1 MQLLVRTR
9 NATGREQR
17 VSKHLLLVA
26 GSGRSGT
33 SLFSSVVGNL
43 GFHVP
48 RPWVKPDDSN
58 PRGFGEPQWVVD
70 KHIKLLRQAN
80 VHASDARPTAWADAA
95 QICLDEQ
102 VSTEVRLWLGE
113 QFSSHDQ
120 VLIKD
125 PRLLWFLPL
134 WRRIGEELDATVH
147 VVTMLRHPAEV
158 VRSKLHWYQN
168 MALFDA
174 NRAAGWLN
182 TMLFTERATRDYRR
196 AFIRFEDLLE
206 DWTQPIARVSSQ
218 LEVPTLVNARAREQ
232 LSADDLVDSSLH
244 RSKATWEDL
253 DVPKGLIYLT
263 EQVWEELLSL
273 ADPEADGDEAVLDRL
288 DAHREEYVSY
298 YRHAEHVAQST
309 TLAATRPLLQ
319 NRPPRPVATK
329 PGAPAAMLATP
340 RHRPPASK
348 PPPPAPPPNS
358 RLSLARRLIPTRVR
372 SLIPL
377 RLKRALAELFG

>member
-1 MQLLVRTR
+1 MLLRLHNRRT
-9 NATGREQR
+9 TGREHR

-33 SLFSSVVGNL
+33 SLFASVVGNL

-48 RPWVKPDDSN
+48 RPWVKADDSN
-58 PRGFGEPQWVVD
+58 PRGFGEPKWVVD
-70 KHIKLLRQAN
+70 KHIKLLHQAN
-80 VHASDARPTAWADAA
+80 VHASDARPSSWADTAKL
-95 QICLDEQ
+95 CLDEQ
-102 VSTEVRLWLGE
+102 VSAEVRLWLQE
-113 QFSSHDQ
+113 QFSGHDQ

-134 WRRIGEELDATVH
+134 WCRVGEELDATVH

-168 MALFDA
+168 MTLFDA

-182 TMLFTERATRDYRR
+182 TMLFTERASRDYRR

-218 LEVPTLVNARAREQ
+218 LEVPTLVNARAGEQ

-273 ADPEADGDEAVLDRL
+273 ADPEADGKKAVLDRL
-288 DAHREEYVSY
+288 DGHREEYVSY

-319 NRPPRPVATK
+319 SKSPRPASTRPGTATM
-329 PGAPAAMLATP
+329 PATARLW
-340 RHRPPASK
+340 PPASK
-348 PPPPAPPPNS
+348 LAQPEPPPNS
-358 RLSLARRLIPTRVR
+358 RLGLARRLIPARAR
-372 SLIPL
+372 HLIPL
-377 RLKRALAELFG
+377 RVKRALAELFG

>member
-1 MQLLVRTR
+1 V
-9 NATGREQR
+9 G
-17 VSKHLLLVA
+17 KHLLLVA

-48 RPWVKPDDSN
+48 KPWVKADDSN

-70 KHIKLLRQAN
+70 RHMKLLRQAN
-80 VHASDARPTAWADAA
+80 VQASDARPTAWADAA
-95 QICLDEQ
+95 KLCLDEQ
-102 VSTEVRLWLGE
+102 VGAEVRLWLQE
-113 QFSSHDQ
+113 QFSGHDQ

-134 WRRIGEELDATVH
+134 WRRVGEELDATVH

-158 VRSKLHWYQN
+158 VRSKLHWYQY
-168 MALFDA
+168 MGLFDA

-196 AFIRFEDLLE
+196 AFVRFEDLLE
-206 DWTQPIARVSSQ
+206 DWTQPIARVSRQ
-218 LEVPTLVNARAREQ
+218 LGIPTLVNARAREQ
-232 LSADDLVDSSLH
+232 LSADNLVDSSLH

-263 EQVWEELLSL
+263 EQVWEDLLSL
-273 ADPEADGDEAVLDRL
+273 ANPEADGGEAVLDRL
-288 DAHREEYVSY
+288 DGYREEYVSY
-298 YRHAEHVAQST
+298 YRTAEHVAQST
-309 TLAATRPLLQ
+309 TLAATWPQLQ
-319 NRPPRPVATK
+319 KKSSRSVATK
-329 PGAPAAMLATP
+329 PAAATKPATP
-340 RHRPPASK
+340 R
-348 PPPPAPPPNS
+348 PAPPVSPPPKPAQPSPNS
-358 RLSLARRLIPTRVR
+358 RWGLARRLIPARVR

-377 RLKRALAELFG
+377 RLKRALAELLG

>member
-1 MQLLVRTR
+1 M
-9 NATGREQR
+9 
-17 VSKHLLLVA
+17 SKHLLLVA

-33 SLFSSVVGNL
+33 SLFASVVGNL
-43 GFHVP
+43 GFYVP

-70 KHIKLLRQAN
+70 KHVKLLRQAN
-80 VHASDARPTAWADAA
+80 VHASDARPIAWADAA
-95 QICLDEQ
+95 KLCLDEQ
-102 VSTEVRLWLGE
+102 VSTEVRVWLSE
-113 QFSSHDQ
+113 QFAGHDQ

-134 WRRIGEELDATVH
+134 WRRIGEELGATVH

-168 MALFDA
+168 MTLFDA

-218 LEVPTLVNARAREQ
+218 LEVPTLVNARAKEQ

-244 RSKATWEDL
+244 RSKATWDDL

-288 DAHREEYVSY
+288 DGHREEYVSY

-319 NRPPRPVATK
+319 SRQPRPVPAK
-329 PGAPAAMLATP
+329 PGPPTMLPSA
-340 RHRPPASK
+340 RLRPPASN
-348 PPPPAPPPNS
+348 PAPPEPPSNS
-358 RLSLARRLIPTRVR
+358 RLGLARRLIPAGMRN
-372 SLIPL
+372 LIPL
-377 RLKRALAELFG
+377 RVKRALAELFG

>member
-1 MQLLVRTR
+1 MVLRLR
-9 NATGREQR
+9 NQRITGREHR
-17 VSKHLLLVA
+17 VSKHLLLLA
-26 GSGRSGT
+26 GPGRRGS
-33 SLFSSVVGNL
+33 SLFASVVGNL

-48 RPWVKPDDSN
+48 RPWVKADDSN
-58 PRGFGEPQWVVD
+58 PRGFDEPQWVVD
-70 KHIKLLRQAN
+70 RHVKLLRQAN

-95 QICLDEQ
+95 KVCLDEQ
-102 VSTEVRLWLGE
+102 VSAEVRLWLQE
-113 QFSSHDQ
+113 QFSEHDQ

-134 WRRIGEELDATVH
+134 WRRVGEELDATVH

-168 MALFDA
+168 MTLFDA
-174 NRAAGWLN
+174 NRVAGWLN
-182 TMLFTERATRDYRR
+182 TMMFTERATRDYSR

-232 LSADDLVDSSLH
+232 LSADDLVDRSLH

-263 EQVWEELLSL
+263 EQVWEELLLL
-273 ADPEADGDEAVLDRL
+273 ADLEADEAVLDRL
-288 DAHREEYVSY
+288 DGHREEYVSY

-319 NRPPRPVATK
+319 NKSSRPVAATM
-329 PGAPAAMLATP
+329 PATARL
-340 RHRPPASK
+340 RPPASK
-348 PPPPAPPPNS
+348 PAQPEPPPNS
-358 RLSLARRLIPTRVR
+358 RLGLARRLIPARAR
-372 SLIPL
+372 RLIPL

>member
-1 MQLLVRTR
+1 MLPRLR
-9 NATGREQR
+9 NRSITGREHR

-33 SLFSSVVGNL
+33 SLFASVVGNL
-43 GFHVP
+43 GFYVP

-70 KHIKLLRQAN
+70 RHVRLLRQAN
-80 VHASDARPTAWADAA
+80 IHASDARPTAWADAA
-95 QICLDEQ
+95 KICLDEQ
-102 VSTEVRLWLGE
+102 VSTEVRVWLSE
-113 QFSSHDQ
+113 QFAGHDQ

-134 WRRIGEELDATVH
+134 WRRIGEELGATVH

-168 MALFDA
+168 MTLFDA

-244 RSKATWEDL
+244 RSKATWDDL

-273 ADPEADGDEAVLDRL
+273 TDPEADGYEAVLDRL
-288 DAHREEYVSY
+288 DGHREEYVSY

-319 NRPPRPVATK
+319 NKAPKPVATQ
-329 PGAPAAMLATP
+329 PRAATMPAPARPRPLAS
-340 RHRPPASK
+340 RPA
-348 PPPPAPPPNS
+348 PPEPPPNS
-358 RLSLARRLIPTRVR
+358 RLGLARRLIPARVR
-372 SLIPL
+372 NLIPL

>member
-1 MQLLVRTR
+1 M
-9 NATGREQR
+9 
-17 VSKHLLLVA
+17 SKHLLLVA

-48 RPWVKPDDSN
+48 RPWVKADDSN

-80 VHASDARPTAWADAA
+80 VHASDARPTAWADTAKV
-95 QICLDEQ
+95 CLDERAGA
-102 VSTEVRLWLGE
+102 EVRLWLDE
-113 QFSSHDQ
+113 QFSGHEQ

-134 WRRIGEELDATVH
+134 WRRAGEELDASVH

-168 MALFDA
+168 MTLFDA

-196 AFIRFEDLLE
+196 AFVRFEDLLE
-206 DWTQPIARVSSQ
+206 DWTQSIARVSAQ

-232 LSADDLVDSSLH
+232 LSADSIVDSSLH
-244 RSKATWEDL
+244 RSRATWEDL

-263 EQVWEELLSL
+263 EQVWEELLLLS
-273 ADPEADGDEAVLDRL
+273 DTDGDEAVLGRL
-288 DAHREEYVSY
+288 DERREEYVSY

-319 NRPPRPVATK
+319 KKAPRPVATR
-329 PGAPAAMLATP
+329 PAADSP
-340 RHRPPASK
+340 EPPTSA
-348 PPPPAPPPNS
+348 
-358 RLSLARRLIPTRVR
+358 RVSLARRLLPAGVR
-372 SLIPL
+372 RLIPL
-377 RLKRALAELFG
+377 RLKRAMAELLGG

>member
-1 MQLLVRTR
+1 
-9 NATGREQR
+9 
-17 VSKHLLLVA
+17 VSNHLLLVA

-33 SLFSSVVGNL
+33 SLFASVVGNL

-48 RPWVKPDDSN
+48 RPWVKADDSN

-70 KHIKLLRQAN
+70 KHMKLLRQAN

-95 QICLDEQ
+95 KLCLDEQ
-102 VSTEVRLWLGE
+102 VIAEVRLWLYE
-113 QFSSHDQ
+113 QFAGHDQ

-134 WRRIGEELDATVH
+134 WRQVGEELDATVY
-147 VVTMLRHPAEV
+147 VVTVLRHPAEV

-168 MALFDA
+168 MTLFDA

-218 LEVPTLVNARAREQ
+218 LEVPNLVTARAREQ
-232 LSADDLVDSSLH
+232 LSADDIVDSSLH
-244 RSKATWEDL
+244 RSKATWKDL
-253 DVPKGLIYLT
+253 DVPKGLIHLT

-288 DAHREEYVSY
+288 DGYREEYVSY

-309 TLAATRPLLQ
+309 ALAATRPLLK
-319 NRPPRPVATK
+319 NKPPRPVATR
-329 PGAPAAMLATP
+329 PGAATMPATARL
-340 RHRPPASK
+340 RPPPSK
-348 PPPPAPPPNS
+348 PAQPEPPPNS
-358 RLSLARRLIPTRVR
+358 RLGLARRLIPARVR
-372 SLIPL
+372 RLIPL

>member
-1 MQLLVRTR
+1 MGKR
-9 NATGREQR
+9 
-17 VSKHLLLVA
+17 LLLVA

-95 QICLDEQ
+95 KICLDEQ
-102 VSTEVRLWLGE
+102 VSTEVRVWLSE
-113 QFSSHDQ
+113 QFAGHDQ

-134 WRRIGEELDATVH
+134 WRRIGEELGASVH

-168 MALFDA
+168 MTLFDA

-182 TMLFTERATRDYRR
+182 TMLFTERATRDYLR

-329 PGAPAAMLATP
+329 PVAPGAPAVLATP
-340 RHRPPASK
+340 RLRTPASN
-348 PPPPAPPPNS
+348 PAQPEPPPNS
-358 RLSLARRLIPTRVR
+358 RWGLARRLIPARVR

>member
-1 MQLLVRTR
+1 M
-9 NATGREQR
+9 G
-17 VSKHLLLVA
+17 KHLLLVA

-48 RPWVKPDDSN
+48 RPWVKADDSN

-95 QICLDEQ
+95 KVCLDEQ
-102 VSTEVRLWLGE
+102 VSTEVRVWLSE
-113 QFSSHDQ
+113 QFAGHDQ

-134 WRRIGEELDATVH
+134 WRRIGEELGATVH

-158 VRSKLHWYQN
+158 VRSKLHWYQT
-168 MALFDA
+168 MTLFDA

-182 TMLFTERATRDYRR
+182 TMLFTERATRDYLR

-253 DVPKGLIYLT
+253 DVPKDLIYLT
-263 EQVWEELLSL
+263 EQVWEEFLSL
-273 ADPEADGDEAVLDRL
+273 ADLEADGDEEVLDRL

-309 TLAATRPLLQ
+309 TLAATRPLLN

-329 PGAPAAMLATP
+329 PAAPGAPAVLTTP
-340 RHRPPASK
+340 RLRPPASR
-348 PPPPAPPPNS
+348 PAQPEPPPNS
-358 RLSLARRLIPTRVR
+358 RLGLARRLIPAGVR
-372 SLIPL
+372 GLIPL

>member
-1 MQLLVRTR
+1 MLLRLR
-9 NATGREQR
+9 NRRKTGREHR
-17 VSKHLLLVA
+17 VSNHLLLVA

-33 SLFSSVVGNL
+33 SLFASVVGNL

-70 KHIKLLRQAN
+70 RHVKLLRQAN

-95 QICLDEQ
+95 KLCLDEQ
-102 VSTEVRLWLGE
+102 VSTEVR
-113 QFSSHDQ
+113 
-120 VLIKD
+120 
-125 PRLLWFLPL
+125 LWFLPL

-168 MALFDA
+168 MTLFDA

-253 DVPKGLIYLT
+253 DVRKDLIYLT

-273 ADPEADGDEAVLDRL
+273 ADLEADGDDAVLDRL
-288 DAHREEYVSY
+288 DGHREEYVSY

-319 NRPPRPVATK
+319 SKPPRPVATR
-329 PGAPAAMLATP
+329 PGIATMPATA
-340 RHRPPASK
+340 
-348 PPPPAPPPNS
+348 
-358 RLSLARRLIPTRVR
+358 RLP
-372 SLIPL
+372 
-377 RLKRALAELFG
+377 

>member
-1 MQLLVRTR
+1 
-9 NATGREQR
+9 
-17 VSKHLLLVA
+17 LLLVA

-33 SLFSSVVGNL
+33 SLFASVVGNL

-48 RPWVKPDDSN
+48 RPWVKADDSN

-70 KHIKLLRQAN
+70 RHIKYLRQAN
-80 VHASDARPTAWADAA
+80 VHASDARPTAWADTAKL
-95 QICLDEQ
+95 CLDEQ
-102 VSTEVRLWLGE
+102 VSAEVRLWLQE
-113 QFSSHDQ
+113 QFSGHER

-134 WRRIGEELDATVH
+134 WRRVGEELDASVH

-168 MALFDA
+168 MTLFDA

-196 AFIRFEDLLE
+196 AFVRFEDLLE
-206 DWTQPIARVSSQ
+206 DWTQPIARVSAQ

-232 LSADDLVDSSLH
+232 LSADSIVDSSLH

-263 EQVWEELLSL
+263 EQAWEDLLSL
-273 ADPEADGDEAVLDRL
+273 ADPEGDGSEAALDRL
-288 DAHREEYVSY
+288 DGHREEYVSY
-298 YRHAEHVAQST
+298 YRHAEHVTQST
-309 TLAATRPLLQ
+309 ALAATRPLLQ
-319 NRPPRPVATK
+319 KKSPKPVAAK
-329 PGAPAAMLATP
+329 PATARP
-340 RHRPPASK
+340 GPPASPSPK
-348 PPPPAPPPNS
+348 PLQAEPPANS
-358 RLSLARRLIPTRVR
+358 RLGLARRLIPARVR
-372 SLIPL
+372 GLIPL

>member
-1 MQLLVRTR
+1 MPLRMRDRST
-9 NATGREQR
+9 TGREYR
-17 VSKHLLLVA
+17 VSNRLLLVA

-33 SLFSSVVGNL
+33 SLFASVVGNL

-48 RPWVKPDDSN
+48 RPWVKADESN

-70 KHIKLLRQAN
+70 KHVKLLRQAN

-95 QICLDEQ
+95 RLCLDEQ
-102 VSTEVRLWLGE
+102 VSTEVRLWLQE
-113 QFSSHDQ
+113 QFSGHEQ

-134 WRRIGEELDATVH
+134 WRRVGEELDATVH

-158 VRSKLHWYQN
+158 VRSKLHWYQS
-168 MALFDA
+168 MTLFDA

-232 LSADDLVDSSLH
+232 LSADDLV
-244 RSKATWEDL
+244 
-253 DVPKGLIYLT
+253 VPKGLIYLT
-263 EQVWEELLSL
+263 EQVWEELLKL
-273 ADPEADGDEAVLDRL
+273 ADLEADGDEAVLERL
-288 DAHREEYVSY
+288 DGYREEYVSY

-319 NRPPRPVATK
+319 SKPPRPVATR
-329 PGAPAAMLATP
+329 PGIATMPATA
-340 RHRPPASK
+340 RVRPPASR
-348 PPPPAPPPNS
+348 PAQPEPPPNS
-358 RLSLARRLIPTRVR
+358 RLSLARRLIPARAR
-372 SLIPL
+372 RLIPL
-377 RLKRALAELFG
+377 RVKRA

>member
-1 MQLLVRTR
+1 MS
-9 NATGREQR
+9 N
-17 VSKHLLLVA
+17 HLLLVA

-33 SLFSSVVGNL
+33 SLFASVVGNL

-48 RPWVKPDDSN
+48 RPWVKADDSN

-70 KHIKLLRQAN
+70 RHVKLLRQAN
-80 VHASDARPTAWADAA
+80 VHASDARPTAWADTARL
-95 QICLDEQ
+95 CLDEQ
-102 VSTEVRLWLGE
+102 VLAEVRLWLQE
-113 QFSSHDQ
+113 QFSGHDQ

-134 WRRIGEELDATVH
+134 WRRVGEELDATVH

-168 MALFDA
+168 MTLFDA

-218 LEVPTLVNARAREQ
+218 LEVPTLVTARAREQ
-232 LSADDLVDSSLH
+232 LSADDIVDSSLH

-273 ADPEADGDEAVLDRL
+273 ADPEADGDEAVLARL
-288 DAHREEYVSY
+288 DRHREEYVSY
-298 YRHAEHVAQST
+298 YHHAEHVAQST

-319 NRPPRPVATK
+319 NKPPRPVAATV
-329 PGAPAAMLATP
+329 PATARP
-340 RHRPPASK
+340 RPPASK
-348 PPPPAPPPNS
+348 PVQPEPLPNS
-358 RLSLARRLIPTRVR
+358 RWGLARRLIPARAR
-372 SLIPL
+372 RLIPL
-377 RLKRALAELFG
+377 RLKRALAELLG

>member
-1 MQLLVRTR
+1 M
-9 NATGREQR
+9 
-17 VSKHLLLVA
+17 SKHLLLVA

-95 QICLDEQ
+95 RICLDEQ
-102 VSTEVRLWLGE
+102 VSTEVRVWLSE
-113 QFSSHDQ
+113 QFAGHDQ

-158 VRSKLHWYQN
+158 VRSKLHWYQS
-168 MALFDA
+168 MTLFDA

-273 ADPEADGDEAVLDRL
+273 TDPEADGYEAVLDRL
-288 DAHREEYVSY
+288 DGHREEYVSY

-319 NRPPRPVATK
+319 NKAPRPVATQ
-329 PGAPAAMLATP
+329 PRAATTMPAPARPRPLAS
-340 RHRPPASK
+340 RPA
-348 PPPPAPPPNS
+348 PPEPPPNS
-358 RLSLARRLIPTRVR
+358 RLGLARRLIPARMR
-372 SLIPL
+372 NLIPL
-377 RLKRALAELFG
+377 RVKRALAELFG

>member
-1 MQLLVRTR
+1 MLLRPHNRRT
-9 NATGREQR
+9 TGREHR

-48 RPWVKPDDSN
+48 KPWVKADDSN

-70 KHIKLLRQAN
+70 QHIKLLRQAN
-80 VHASDARPTAWADAA
+80 VHASDARPTAWADTAKL
-95 QICLDEQ
+95 CLDEQ
-102 VSTEVRLWLGE
+102 VGAEVRLWLDE
-113 QFSSHDQ
+113 QLSGHDQ

-134 WRRIGEELDATVH
+134 WRRVGEELDAAVH

-168 MALFDA
+168 MGLFDA

-196 AFIRFEDLLE
+196 AFVRFEDLLE
-206 DWTQPIARVSSQ
+206 DWTQPIARVSAQ
-218 LEVPTLVNARAREQ
+218 LEVPALVNARAREQ
-232 LSADDLVDSSLH
+232 LSADNLVDSSLH

-273 ADPEADGDEAVLDRL
+273 ADPEADGDEAVLGRL
-288 DAHREEYVSY
+288 DAYREEYVTF

-319 NRPPRPVATK
+319 KKPPTPVATR
-329 PGAPAAMLATP
+329 PGIATMPATA
-340 RHRPPASK
+340 RVRPPASR
-348 PPPPAPPPNS
+348 PAQPEPPPNS
-358 RLSLARRLIPTRVR
+358 RLGLARRLIPARAR
-372 SLIPL
+372 RLIPL
-377 RLKRALAELFG
+377 RVKRALAELFG

>member
-1 MQLLVRTR
+1 
-9 NATGREQR
+9 
-17 VSKHLLLVA
+17 
-26 GSGRSGT
+26 
-33 SLFSSVVGNL
+33 VVGNL

-48 RPWVKPDDSN
+48 RPWVKADDSN

-70 KHIKLLRQAN
+70 THMKLLRQAN
-80 VHASDARPTAWADAA
+80 VHTSDARPIAWADAA
-95 QICLDEQ
+95 KLCLDEQ
-102 VSTEVRLWLGE
+102 VSTDVRLWLQQ
-113 QFSSHDQ
+113 QFTGHDQ

-134 WRRIGEELDATVH
+134 WRRVGEELGATVH

-168 MALFDA
+168 MTLFDA

-196 AFIRFEDLLE
+196 AFVRFEDLLE
-206 DWTQPIARVSSQ
+206 DWTQPIARVSAQ
-218 LEVPTLVNARAREQ
+218 LEVPALVNARAREQ
-232 LSADDLVDSSLH
+232 LSADNLVDSSLH

-263 EQVWEELLSL
+263 EQVWEDLLSL

-288 DAHREEYVSY
+288 DAYREEYVAL

-319 NRPPRPVATK
+319 KKPPTPVGTR
-329 PGAPAAMLATP
+329 PGAAAGQAAARL
-340 RHRPPASK
+340 RPPAR
-348 PPPPAPPPNS
+348 PPAQPEPPPNS
-358 RLSLARRLIPTRVR
+358 RLGLARRLIPAWARR
-372 SLIPL
+372 LIPL

>member
-1 MQLLVRTR
+1 M
-9 NATGREQR
+9 GREHR

-33 SLFSSVVGNL
+33 SLFASVVGNL

-70 KHIKLLRQAN
+70 RHVKLLRQAN

-95 QICLDEQ
+95 KLCLDEQ
-102 VSTEVRLWLGE
+102 VSTEVRLWLQE
-113 QFSSHDQ
+113 QFSGHDQ

-168 MALFDA
+168 MTLFDA

-182 TMLFTERATRDYRR
+182 TMMFTERATRDYSR
-196 AFIRFEDLLE
+196 AFIRFED
-206 DWTQPIARVSSQ
+206 
-218 LEVPTLVNARAREQ
+218 
-232 LSADDLVDSSLH
+232 
-244 RSKATWEDL
+244 
-253 DVPKGLIYLT
+253 
-263 EQVWEELLSL
+263 VWEELLSL
-273 ADPEADGDEAVLDRL
+273 ADPEADEDEAVLDRL
-288 DAHREEYVSY
+288 DGYREEYVSY

-319 NRPPRPVATK
+319 NKPPRPVTSR
-329 PGAPAAMLATP
+329 PGAPTMLATA
-340 RHRPPASK
+340 RLRQPASK
-348 PPPPAPPPNS
+348 PAQPEPPPNS
-358 RLSLARRLIPTRVR
+358 RWGLARRLIPARAR
-372 SLIPL
+372 RLIPL

>member
-1 MQLLVRTR
+1 MQLRLRYR
-9 NATGREQR
+9 RKTGREHR
-17 VSKHLLLVA
+17 VSNHLLLVA

-33 SLFSSVVGNL
+33 SLFASVVGNL

-70 KHIKLLRQAN
+70 RHVKLLRQAN

-95 QICLDEQ
+95 KLCLDEQ
-102 VSTEVRLWLGE
+102 VSTEVRLWLQE
-113 QFSSHDQ
+113 QFSGHDQ

-168 MALFDA
+168 MTLFDA

-182 TMLFTERATRDYRR
+182 TMLFTER
-196 AFIRFEDLLE
+196 
-206 DWTQPIARVSSQ
+206 
-218 LEVPTLVNARAREQ
+218 
-232 LSADDLVDSSLH
+232 
-244 RSKATWEDL
+244 
-253 DVPKGLIYLT
+253 
-263 EQVWEELLSL
+263 VWEELLLL
-273 ADPEADGDEAVLDRL
+273 ADPEAEGKEAVLDRL
-288 DAHREEYVSY
+288 DGHREEYVSY

-319 NRPPRPVATK
+319 NKAPRPVGTK
-329 PGAPAAMLATP
+329 PGVPTMLATT
-340 RHRPPASK
+340 RLRPSASK
-348 PPPPAPPPNS
+348 PAQPEPPPNS
-358 RLSLARRLIPTRVR
+358 RLGLARRLIPARAR
-372 SLIPL
+372 RLIPL